1 MNINDLQALLN
12 NHALFIKLICLHG
25 EDLVTKLAVNQIS
38 LNKKEKHKQI
48 TSVIQVN
55 NINTRIQTSFD
66 PEHNAADLLWVSFFF
81 LCGTSSEEIKV
92 FLSS

>member
-25 EDLVTKLAVNQIS
+25 EDLVWLSLNNLVTKLAVNQIS

-81 LCGTSSEEIKV
+81 V
-92 FLSS
+92 WD